1 MGFASENQIIKEL
14 IFNNWEINNP
24 VAPTPIIIIPNRPE
38 DVPDGCYAELN
49 IISGEKTLASVLG
62 GQANGVGSIIFT
74 INIPLHSGESVGL
87 QLADHI
93 GKILNNKVLKN
104 NIWTETLSILNKSV
118 VSENHYRI
126 ITQTIFHTYS
136 C

>member
-1 MGFASENQIIKEL
+1 MGFALENQIIKEL

-24 VAPTPIIIIPNRPE
+24 VVPAPVIIIPNRP
-38 DVPDGCYAELN
+38 DNILNGYYAELD
-49 IISGEKTLASVLG
+49 IVPGERMPASVLN
-62 GQANGVGSIIFT
+62 GQTNGVGSIIFT

-87 QLADHI
+87 QLVDHVR
-93 GKILNNKVLKN
+93 KVLSNKALGN

-118 VSENHYRI
+118 ISENHYQI
-126 ITQTIFHTYS
+126 ITQTIFHSYS